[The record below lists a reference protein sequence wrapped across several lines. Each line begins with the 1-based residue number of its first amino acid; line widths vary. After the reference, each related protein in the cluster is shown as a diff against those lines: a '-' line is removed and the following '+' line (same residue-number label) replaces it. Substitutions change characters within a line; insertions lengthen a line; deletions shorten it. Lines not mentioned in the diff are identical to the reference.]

1 MDYVLIPFNSLKAYL
16 KGQEC
21 DSLKNHVQVLK
32 EHKTLSLK
40 KNIPFCSRPLTYKAH
55 VWLFHCCSAVRTKTR
70 PLGLDAA

>member
-32 EHKTLSLK
+32 EHKTFSLK
-40 KNIPFCSRPLTYKAH
+40 KKETSP
-55 VWLFHCCSAVRTKTR
+55 SALV
-70 PLGLDAA
+70 L